1 MKLREGVSL
10 TGCQAVFVVYFAAGD
25 SDRGSRGVVST
36 RFELLRGYKKN
47 SAGRSKVEPDGFA
60 VVLKLV
66 SLNPASQIAYRSSES
81 SDQRLSA
88 VSVL

>member
-1 MKLREGVSL
+1 MANDKRPWRLPFGKTVRGL
-10 TGCQAVFVVYFAAGD
+10 D
-25 SDRGSRGVVST
+25 SWRDADFWITYWS
-36 RFELLRGYKKN
+36 
-47 SAGRSKVEPDGFA
+47 FA

-66 SLNPASQIAYRSSES
+66 SLNPATQIAYHSSES